1 MTDRVGVIVLAH
13 GTPAQPEDIEAFYT
27 RIRRGR
33 APSAD
38 ELTELTRRYEA
49 IGGLSPFAARTQ
61 AQVDGIE
68 HALDLDRF
76 VVRLG
81 QKYADPEIPAA
92 VEELIDAGVT
102 RIIGVVLAPHYAA
115 ASVGDYAERT
125 RTAVN
130 GRVPVDVIAGWH
142 AEEALIDLLA
152 ARVREVWLDNALLVV
167 TAHSLPLVALGD
179 DTSYGDALE
188 ETARLIA
195 RKAGVLKYGVA
206 WQSAGA
212 SGGRWLD
219 PSLLDVMRE
228 EAGAGT
234 EAVVVCAAGFTSEHL
249 EIRYDLDIEAAG
261 LAWDLNLQF
270 ARTKSLDDDPAF
282 CALIAD
288 LVTRVADGSRDA
300 PPLVP

>member
-1 MTDRVGVIVLAH
+1 MSGPIGVIVLAH
-13 GTPAQPEDIEAFYT
+13 GTPSRPEEIEAFYT

-33 APSAD
+33 PPTEE
-38 ELTELTRRYEA
+38 ELAELARRYEA
-49 IGGLSPFAARTQ
+49 IGGLSPFASRTT
-61 AQVDGIE
+61 AQVAGIE
-68 HALDLDRF
+68 AILDSERF

-92 VEELIDAGVT
+92 VEELLAAGVE

-115 ASVGDYAERT
+115 ASVGDYAARA
-125 RTAVN
+125 RTAID
-130 GRVPVDVIAGWH
+130 GRVPIDVIAGWH
-142 AEEALIDLLA
+142 AEPALIELLA
-152 ARVREVWLDNALLVV
+152 ARVREVWLDDALLVV
-167 TAHSLPLVALGD
+167 TAHSLPLAALGD
-179 DTSYGDALE
+179 DTTYGDALE
-188 ETARLIA
+188 ETARLVA
-195 RKAGVLKYGVA
+195 RKAEITNYGVA

-234 EAVVVCAAGFTSEHL
+234 NAVVVCAAGFVSEHL
-249 EIRYDLDIEAAG
+249 EIKYDLDLEAAG
-261 LAWDLNLQF
+261 LATELGIGF
-270 ARTKSLDDDPAF
+270 ARTRSLDDEPGF

-288 LVTRVADGSRDA
+288 LVTRVANGAHDA